1 MKGNTRR
8 MIDLTDK
15 TVIITGGSRGIGAA
29 CAILF
34 AKAGA
39 DVLITYTQNKN
50 AAQKVVESVKKL
62 GRKCIA
68 LQADISKPKNA
79 QAVVKKAIKEFRKID
94 ILVNNAGIWT
104 YGLIGEM
111 SEKVWRETMAVNL
124 DGMFF
129 LTNAVVPFMKKQ
141 KSGKIINVSSTAG
154 QRGEAEHSHYAA
166 SKGGMI
172 SFTKAI
178 ATELG
183 SFNIN
188 VNSVA
193 PGWVDTDLNNEV
205 FTDSQYKE
213 QERKK
218 IPIQRIPTAE
228 DIAGPIL
235 FLASEYARH
244 ITGEILNVN
253 GGSVLVG

>member
-1 MKGNTRR
+1 
-8 MIDLTDK
+8 MITLLNSV
-15 TVIITGGSRGIGAA
+15 VIITGGSRGIGAA
-29 CAILF
+29 AAVLF

-39 DVLITYTQNKN
+39 DVVITYTKN
-50 AAQKVVESVKKL
+50 AKAAAAVIDSVKKH
-62 GRKCIA
+62 GRKGIA
-68 LQADISKPKNA
+68 IKADIAKPANA
-79 QAVVKKAIKEFRKID
+79 KKVVDQTMKLFGRID
-94 ILVNNAGIWT
+94 VLVNNAGIWT
-104 YGLIGEM
+104 YGAIGSM
-111 SEKVWRETMAVNL
+111 KDSVWKETMEVNL
-124 DGMFF
+124 DGMFY
-129 LTNAVVPFMKKQ
+129 LTNAVVPVMKKQ
-141 KSGKIINVSSTAG
+141 KHGKIINISSTAG

-183 SFNIN
+183 PFNIN

-193 PGWVDTDLNNEV
+193 PGWVDTDLNDSV
-205 FTDSQYKE
+205 FSDAAYKE

-218 IPIQRIPTAE
+218 IPIQRIPTPE

-235 FLASEYARH
+235 FLASDLARH
-244 ITGEILNVN
+244 ITGEIMNVN

>member
-1 MKGNTRR
+1 
-8 MIDLTDK
+8 MINLTGK
-15 TVIITGGSRGIGAA
+15 IVIITGGSRGIGAA
-29 CAILF
+29 TAILF

-39 DVLITYTQNKN
+39 DIVFTYTKNKK
-50 AAQKVVESVKKL
+50 AADLIVSKVRKL
-62 GRKCIA
+62 GSKCIA
-68 LQADISKPKNA
+68 LKSDISKEKNA
-79 QAVVKKAIKEFRKID
+79 SEVVLKTLKNFGKID
-94 ILVNNAGIWT
+94 ILINNAGIWT
-104 YGLIGEM
+104 YGKIGEM
-111 SEKVWRETMAVNL
+111 KEKVWRETIAVNL

-129 LTNAVVPFMKKQ
+129 MTNAVVPIMKKQ
-141 KSGKIINVSSTAG
+141 KSGNIINISSTAG
-154 QRGEAEHSHYAA
+154 QRGESEHSHYAA

-172 SFTKAI
+172 SFTKSI

-183 SFNIN
+183 PFNIN

-205 FTDSQYKE
+205 FSDKQYYE

-218 IPIQRIPTAE
+218 IPIQRIPTPD

-235 FLASEYARH
+235 FLASDLARH

>member
-1 MKGNTRR
+1 
-8 MIDLTDK
+8 MINLNNQV
-15 TVIITGGSRGIGAA
+15 VIITGGSRGIGASA
-29 CAILF
+29 AILF
-34 AKAGA
+34 AKSGA
-39 DVLITYTQNKN
+39 DVVITYTKN
-50 AAQKVVESVKKL
+50 AKSAKAVVNTVKKL
-62 GRKCIA
+62 GRAGFAIK
-68 LQADISKPKNA
+68 ADVSKPESA
-79 QAVVKKAIKEFRKID
+79 KKVIDQTMKKFDHID

-104 YGLIGEM
+104 YGLIGSM
-111 SEKVWRETMAVNL
+111 SEKVWKETMRVNL
-124 DGMFF
+124 DGMFYM
-129 LTNAVVPFMKKQ
+129 TNAVVPFMKQ
-141 KSGKIINVSSTAG
+141 QRSGKIINISSTAG

-183 SFNIN
+183 PFNIN

-193 PGWVDTDLNNEV
+193 PGWVDTDLNDSV
-205 FTDSQYKE
+205 FSDKKYKE
-213 QERKK
+213 EERKK
-218 IPIQRIPTAE
+218 IPIQRIPTPD

-235 FLASEYARH
+235 FLASDLARH

>member
-1 MKGNTRR
+1 
-8 MIDLTDK
+8 MINLLNQV
-15 TVIITGGSRGIGAA
+15 VIITGGSRGIGAA
-29 CAILF
+29 AANLF

-39 DVLITYTQNKN
+39 DVVITYTKN
-50 AAQKVVESVKKL
+50 AKAAEAVIENVKKQGRSCIAIKADVSKANSAAKVVHQTIKRF
-62 GRKCIA
+62 GR
-68 LQADISKPKNA
+68 
-79 QAVVKKAIKEFRKID
+79 ID

-104 YGLIGEM
+104 YGAIGSM
-111 SEKVWRETMAVNL
+111 KDSVWKKTMEVNL
-124 DGMFF
+124 DGMFY
-129 LTNAVVPFMKKQ
+129 LTNAVVPYMKKQ
-141 KSGKIINVSSTAG
+141 RSGKIINISSTAG

-183 SFNIN
+183 PFNIN

-193 PGWVDTDLNNEV
+193 PGWVDTDLNDSV
-205 FTDSQYKE
+205 FSDTAYKE

-218 IPIQRIPTAE
+218 IPIQRIPTPD
-228 DIAGPIL
+228 DIAGPIV
-235 FLASEYARH
+235 FLASDLARH
-244 ITGEILNVN
+244 ITGEIMNVN

>member
-1 MKGNTRR
+1 
-8 MIDLTDK
+8 MIRLDGK
-15 TVIITGGSRGIGAA
+15 IAIISGGSRGIGAA
-29 CAILF
+29 TAILF
-34 AKAGA
+34 AKAGGSDCLA
-39 DVLITYTQNKN
+39 LKSNVSDPRN
-50 AAQKVVESVKKL
+50 AVSVVDETIAKF
-62 GRKCIA
+62 GR
-68 LQADISKPKNA
+68 
-79 QAVVKKAIKEFRKID
+79 ID

-104 YGLIGEM
+104 FGRIGEM
-111 SEKVWRETMAVNL
+111 DVSVWEETMKVNL

-129 LTNAVVPFMKKQ
+129 LTNAVVPHMKKQ
-141 KSGKIINVSSTAG
+141 KAGKIINVSSTAG

-183 SFNIN
+183 PFNIN

-193 PGWVDTDLNNEV
+193 PGWVDTDLN
-205 FTDSQYKE
+205 TDIFNDASYKE
-213 QERKK
+213 QEKLK
-218 IPIQRIPTAE
+218 IPLQRIPTSE

-235 FLASEYARH
+235 FLASDLARH

>member
-1 MKGNTRR
+1 
-8 MIDLTDK
+8 MINLTGK
-15 TVIITGGSRGIGAA
+15 VAIITGGSRGIGAA
-29 CAILF
+29 SAVLF
-34 AKAGA
+34 AKTGA
-39 DVLITYTQNKN
+39 DVVITYTKNKKS
-50 AAQKVVESVKKL
+50 AEKVVEKVRKE
-62 GRKCIA
+62 GRTCIA
-68 LQADISKPKNA
+68 IKADVSKQKNA
-79 QAVVKKAIKEFRKID
+79 IRVVKETIKQFGRID

-104 YGLIGEM
+104 YGKIGEM
-111 SEKVWRETMAVNL
+111 SEKVWKETMAVNL

-129 LTNAVVPFMKKQ
+129 MTNAVVPYMKKQ
-141 KSGKIINVSSTAG
+141 RSGKIINISSTAG

-172 SFTKAI
+172 SFTKSI

-183 SFNIN
+183 PFNIN

-205 FTDSQYKE
+205 FADRDYKE

-218 IPIQRIPTAE
+218 IPLQRIPTAD
-228 DIAGPIL
+228 DIAGPIV
-235 FLASEYARH
+235 FLASELARH

>member
-1 MKGNTRR
+1 
-8 MIDLTDK
+8 MIALTDQV
-15 TVIITGGSRGIGAA
+15 VIITGGSRGIGAA
-29 CAILF
+29 AAVLF

-39 DVLITYTQNKN
+39 DVVITYTKN
-50 AAQKVVESVKKL
+50 AKAAAAVVTSVKKL
-62 GRKCIA
+62 GRDAISIK
-68 LQADISKPKNA
+68 ADVGKASSAKS
-79 QAVVKKAIKEFRKID
+79 VVARTMKHFGRID

-104 YGLIGEM
+104 YGAIGSMKE
-111 SEKVWRETMAVNL
+111 SVWKETMQVNL

-129 LTNAVVPFMKKQ
+129 LTNAVVPIMKKQ
-141 KSGKIINVSSTAG
+141 RNGKIINISSTAG

-183 SFNIN
+183 PYNIN

-193 PGWVDTDLNNEV
+193 PGWVDTDLNDSV
-205 FTDSQYKE
+205 FSDAAYKE

-218 IPIQRIPTAE
+218 IPIQRIPTPE
-228 DIAGPIL
+228 DIAGPIV
-235 FLASEYARH
+235 FLASDLARH
-244 ITGEILNVN
+244 ITGEIMNVN

>member
-1 MKGNTRR
+1 
-8 MIDLTDK
+8 MINLLNQV
-15 TVIITGGSRGIGAA
+15 VIITGGSRGIGAA
-29 CAILF
+29 AAILF

-39 DVLITYTQNKN
+39 DVVITYTKN
-50 AAQKVVESVKKL
+50 EKAASGVIESVKKL
-62 GRKCIA
+62 NRSGIA
-68 LQADISKPKNA
+68 IKADISKPKNA
-79 QAVVKKAIKEFRKID
+79 LKVVQQTMKRFGRID

-104 YGLIGEM
+104 YGAIGSMKE
-111 SEKVWRETMAVNL
+111 SVWKETMQVNL
-124 DGMFF
+124 DGMFY
-129 LTNAVVPFMKKQ
+129 LTNAVVPYMKKQ
-141 KSGKIINVSSTAG
+141 HSGKIINISSTAG

-183 SFNIN
+183 PYNIN

-193 PGWVDTDLNNEV
+193 PGWVDTDLNDSV
-205 FTDSQYKE
+205 FSDKAYKE

-218 IPIQRIPTAE
+218 IPIQRIPTPE
-228 DIAGPIL
+228 DIAGPIV
-235 FLASEYARH
+235 FLASDLARH

>member
-1 MKGNTRR
+1 
-8 MIDLTDK
+8 MINLTNQ
-15 TVIITGGSRGIGAA
+15 VVLITGGSRGIGAA
-29 CAILF
+29 CAVLF

-39 DVLITYTQNKN
+39 NVVITYTKN
-50 AAQKVVESVKKL
+50 EKAANSVVENVKKE
-62 GRKCIA
+62 GRSCLAIK
-68 LQADISKPKNA
+68 ADISKYANA
-79 QAVVKKAIKEFRKID
+79 NKVVKKTIKKFGKID

-104 YGLIGEM
+104 YGKIGSM
-111 SEKVWRETMAVNL
+111 SEKVWKETMKVNL
-124 DGMFF
+124 DGMFY
-129 LTNAVVPFMKKQ
+129 LTNAVVPYMKKQ
-141 KSGKIINVSSTAG
+141 LNGKIINISSTAG

-183 SFNIN
+183 QFNIN

-193 PGWVDTDLNNEV
+193 PGWVDTDLNDSV
-205 FTDSQYKE
+205 FSDKKYKE

-218 IPIQRIPTAE
+218 IPIQRIPTPE
-228 DIAGPIL
+228 DIAGPIV
-235 FLASEYARH
+235 FLASDLARH
-244 ITGEILNVN
+244 ITGEIMNVN

>member
-1 MKGNTRR
+1 
-8 MIDLTDK
+8 MINLTGK
-15 TVIITGGSRGIGAA
+15 VAIITGGSRGIGAA
-29 CAILF
+29 SAVLF

-39 DVLITYTQNKN
+39 DVVITYTKNKKSAEEVVEKVRKEGRTCIAIKADVSKQKN
-50 AAQKVVESVKKL
+50 AI
-62 GRKCIA
+62 R
-68 LQADISKPKNA
+68 
-79 QAVVKKAIKEFRKID
+79 VVKETIKQFGRID

-104 YGLIGEM
+104 YGKIGEM
-111 SEKVWRETMAVNL
+111 SEKVWKETMAVNL

-129 LTNAVVPFMKKQ
+129 MTNAVVPYMKKQ
-141 KSGKIINVSSTAG
+141 RSGKIINISSTAG

-172 SFTKAI
+172 SFTKSI

-183 SFNIN
+183 PFNIN

-205 FTDSQYKE
+205 FADRDYKE

-218 IPIQRIPTAE
+218 IPLQRIPTAD
-228 DIAGPIL
+228 DIAGPIV
-235 FLASEYARH
+235 FLASELARH

>member
-1 MKGNTRR
+1 
-8 MIDLTDK
+8 MITLNGK
-15 TVIITGGSRGIGAA
+15 IALITGGSRGIGAA
-29 CAILF
+29 TAVLF
-34 AKAGA
+34 AQAGA
-39 DVLITYTQNKN
+39 DVAFTFTKN
-50 AAQKVVESVKKL
+50 EKAAEHIVQKIRNIGKE
-62 GRKCIA
+62 CIA
-68 LQADISKPKNA
+68 IKADISKEKNA
-79 QAVVKKAIKEFRKID
+79 KTVVDKTLRKYKTID

-104 YGLIGEM
+104 YGLIGEL
-111 SEKVWRETMAVNL
+111 SEKVWRETMATNL
-124 DGMFF
+124 DGMFYI
-129 LTNAVVPFMKKQ
+129 TNAVVPIMKKQ
-141 KSGKIINVSSTAG
+141 KSGKIINISSTAG

-205 FTDSQYKE
+205 FADTHYKE

-218 IPIQRIPTAE
+218 IPLQRIPTPE
-228 DIAGPIL
+228 DIAGPVL
-235 FLASEYARH
+235 FLASDLARH

-253 GGSVLVG
+253 GGSVLIG